1 MFLLIYVD
9 DIIVASSS
17 DLATDAL
24 LNDLWSDFAL
34 KDLLPWN
41 WGYIVSRG
49 YRVVSGKI
57 HQGYSGACWSTKLQT
72 DEHSLASDEK
82 LSLTDGTLLSP
93 DDATSYR
100 SVVGAL

>member
-1 MFLLIYVD
+1 
-9 DIIVASSS
+9 
-17 DLATDAL
+17 
-24 LNDLWSDFAL
+24 
-34 KDLLPWN
+34 
-41 WGYIVSRG
+41 
-49 YRVVSGKI
+49 
-57 HQGYSGACWSTKLQT
+57 LQT